1 MGGQRDQSRI
11 IRKLQKACNVKFDA
25 HLCYNINQ
33 WYSDRHKREINRYVL
48 HKQVYDEATGKSNK
62 VELFSTYSLLQM
74 VFFMR
79 DYWYMLN
86 GIELPTDNEIWN
98 EKRKGTILADGTTE
112 GT

>member
-11 IRKLQKACNVKFDA
+11 IRKLQRACNVVYDE

-33 WYSDRHKREINRYVL
+33 WYSDKHKREIKRYTL
-48 HKQVYDEATGKSNK
+48 HKQVFDEATGKNVK
-62 VELFSTYSLLQM
+62 IELFSTYSLLQM
-74 VFFMR
+74 VFFLR

-86 GIELPTDNEIWN
+86 GIELPTDNEKWN
-98 EKRKGTILADGTTE
+98 EKRKETILADGTTE